1 MGWDN
6 KLQGRFR
13 VGVGRIVY
21 CEGCGDGCLSGGY
34 VRRNLQREA
43 ERMIRCPAKRVPPSD
58 AHDAPT
64 AYARGREDALRE
76 LLATGYPTCGEGG
89 HMSPNLPRE
98 AERMLAEA
106 IAYISRC
113 HKQWAMS
120 SVDYQQ
126 FSQAYERVRVLR
138 PLLATGCPRCKGTGY
153 VEGESCPDCQP
164 DAKEN
169 DDED

>member
-1 MGWDN
+1 MSEDRAVEPGVWGACMCLRWRWGRRNPDGRGIKMGWDN

-98 AERMLAEA
+98 AERMLA
-106 IAYISRC
+106 
-113 HKQWAMS
+113 
-120 SVDYQQ
+120 
-126 FSQAYERVRVLR
+126 
-138 PLLATGCPRCKGTGY
+138 
-153 VEGESCPDCQP
+153 
-164 DAKEN
+164 
-169 DDED
+169 